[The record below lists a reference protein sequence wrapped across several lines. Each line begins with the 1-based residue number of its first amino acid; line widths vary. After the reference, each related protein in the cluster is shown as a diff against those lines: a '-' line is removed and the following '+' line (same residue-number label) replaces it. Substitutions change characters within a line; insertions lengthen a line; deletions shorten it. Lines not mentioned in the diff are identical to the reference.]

1 VFVLVTRFSLEP
13 ITARFQLTGIGQL
26 ATVRRLSAVLNYY
39 AEILTHFIIA
49 LVLLLTHAPASAQL
63 KKVRLSATSVAVTE
77 LQFRMALLKGFY
89 REEGLDVEIILI
101 RGAVGM
107 QALLGGSVDD
117 TSAAGSIIAGAVR
130 GVSVW
135 LVLVVNAKP
144 QFIWSASPTSNRRR
158 S

>member
-1 VFVLVTRFSLEP
+1 
-13 ITARFQLTGIGQL
+13 
-26 ATVRRLSAVLNYY
+26 
-39 AEILTHFIIA
+39 
-49 LVLLLTHAPASAQL
+49 
-63 KKVRLSATSVAVTE
+63 
-77 LQFRMALLKGFY
+77 MALLKGFY